1 MYICDKNS
9 FKLHQKIQDNFIE
22 GTVSMDLCSILKSC
36 KPISETYKSCSKGM
50 LYFALMA
57 CLITGDTMK
66 IVLDDGT
73 TKELQIEKAL
83 IEDIL
88 TYLKINPVEVIV
100 AKNGKITTECDLV
113 QSTDQ
118 LKIIRIIHGG

>member
-1 MYICDKNS
+1 
-9 FKLHQKIQDNFIE
+9 
-22 GTVSMDLCSILKSC
+22 MDLCSIPESC

-50 LYFALMA
+50 LYFALTA

-100 AKNGKITTECDLV
+100 AKNGKITTECDFV

-118 LKIIRIIHGG
+118 LKILRIIHGG

>member
-1 MYICDKNS
+1 
-9 FKLHQKIQDNFIE
+9 
-22 GTVSMDLCSILKSC
+22 
-36 KPISETYKSCSKGM
+36 
-50 LYFALMA
+50 
-57 CLITGDTMK
+57 MK
-66 IVLDDGT
+66 IVLDDGS

-100 AKNGKITTECDLV
+100 AKNGTITTESDFV

>member
-1 MYICDKNS
+1 
-9 FKLHQKIQDNFIE
+9 
-22 GTVSMDLCSILKSC
+22 
-36 KPISETYKSCSKGM
+36 M
-50 LYFALMA
+50 LYFALTA
-57 CLITGDTMK
+57 YLIMGDTMK

-88 TYLKINPVEVIV
+88 AYLKINPVEVIV
-100 AKNGKITTECDLV
+100 AKNGKITTECDFV

-118 LKIIRIIHGG
+118 LKILRIIHGG